1 MAEVSIVGI
10 CNMALRL
17 VNVQTIDSLDEAS
30 DPARKCKDFYD
41 MALDFLLREA
51 VWHFARSFFQLSR
64 LAFVHPHW
72 RHVYGLPDDFLYAVR
87 VFPCELDGEENYRQE
102 RYSSADARF
111 EIARLGG
118 ATDRSSVCLTDVP
131 RAMLEYV
138 ARVTD
143 PTVFDAHFVELLT
156 LKLAALLAPP
166 LTGAAQLAQYYE
178 SRLAQALQH
187 AKALNAGE
195 GRRREVKRPRESSFI
210 LARRGLR
217 RG

>member
-1 MAEVSIVGI
+1 MAVSMVGI

-17 VNVQTIDSLDEAS
+17 VKSQSINSLDEAS
-30 DPARKCKDFYD
+30 DQARKCNEFYD

-51 VWHFARSFFQLSR
+51 VWHFAKSFFQLGDSV
-64 LAFVHPHW
+64 LTHPHW
-72 RHVYGLPDDFLYAVR
+72 RYVYKLPSDFLYAVR
-87 VFPCELDGEENYRQE
+87 VFPCGLDGEENYRAE
-102 RYSSADARF
+102 MLSEEDARF

-118 ATDRSSVCLTDVP
+118 STDVSSVCLTDVP

-143 PTVFDAHFVELLT
+143 PTVYDAHFVELLS
-156 LKLAALLAPP
+156 LKLAALLAAP
-166 LTGAAQLAQYYE
+166 LTGDVQMSQYYE

-187 AKALNAGE
+187 ARVLNANE
-195 GRRREVKRPRESSFI
+195 GRHRGVKRSRESSFI